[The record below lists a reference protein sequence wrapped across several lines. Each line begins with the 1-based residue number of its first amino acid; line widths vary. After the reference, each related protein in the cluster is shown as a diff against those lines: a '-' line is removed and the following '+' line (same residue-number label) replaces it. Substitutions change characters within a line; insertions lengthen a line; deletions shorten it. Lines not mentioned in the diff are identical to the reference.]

1 MCLVLEWLT
10 LFLTCLRAASESVR
24 MRVGCPCG
32 TLREARRLRRNMASS
47 FGHGEI
53 FSFHA
58 REGDGIG
65 LFAGGPDNASAVVI
79 EDEAR
84 RRASIIGISC
94 AGGIDI
100 AMERSEREILEICE

>member
-1 MCLVLEWLT
+1 MLESSFRVSKNESQLP
-10 LFLTCLRAASESVR
+10 LRNIERGKEIAEEHGFL
-24 MRVGCPCG
+24 G
-32 TLREARRLRRNMASS
+32 S

-84 RRASIIGISC
+84 CRASIIGIRC
-94 AGGIDI
+94 AGV

>member
-1 MCLVLEWLT
+1 MLESGFRVCKNEGRISLRNSERGKEIAEEYG
-10 LFLTCLRAASESVR
+10 FL
-24 MRVGCPCG
+24 G
-32 TLREARRLRRNMASS
+32 S

-58 REGDGIG
+58 REGDGVG

-84 RRASIIGISC
+84 CRASIIGIRC
-94 AGGIDI
+94 AGGVDI
-100 AMERSEREILEICE
+100 AMERSEREIFKVGE

>member
-1 MCLVLEWLT
+1 MLESGIGVCKNEGRLP
-10 LFLTCLRAASESVR
+10 LRNIERGKEIAEEYGFL
-24 MRVGCPCG
+24 G
-32 TLREARRLRRNMASS
+32 S

-84 RRASIIGISC
+84 RQASIIGISC

-100 AMERSEREILEICE
+100 AMERSEREILEIGE